1 MRHLLTLVGTVMF
14 VLGVVLS
21 VVAQDVTEEK
31 PFTKDELKRF
41 LADWPAF
48 VSWAENKG
56 EQYNNLETPGAG
68 RRWSR
73 EMEEYLAG
81 KGWQP
86 ERFFYVLSHVTYGML
101 VVQMQQ
107 VPEITSQ
114 LKEQMV
120 AVEND
125 PNLPE
130 AQKQMLLSQMGQAVA
145 QTAQLGQHGK
155 DLPYQELELIKANKE
170 ELLAVIEQ
178 KKE

>member
-1 MRHLLTLVGTVMF
+1 MRKILALVGLLTF
-14 VLGVVLS
+14 VPGVVFF
-21 VVAQDVTEEK
+21 VAAQDVAVEE
-31 PFTKDELKRF
+31 PFTKGELKRF

-56 EQYNNLETPGAG
+56 EQYQNLEAPGAG
-68 RRWSR
+68 GRWSR
-73 EMEEYLAG
+73 EMEEYLG
-81 KGWQP
+81 GTGWKP

-114 LKEQMV
+114 LKEQMA

-130 AQKQMLLSQMGQAVA
+130 AQKQVLLSQMGQAVA

-155 DLPYQELELIKANKE
+155 DLPYQEIELIKANKE
-170 ELLAVIEQ
+170 KLLAVIEQ